1 MRINRVFLVTITC
14 IGILFAYSCSKQ
26 EGCIDPNA
34 ANYIYEAKKNDGS
47 CLYDLSFWM
56 NTVVHGSV
64 DITVDELLRGRLNC
78 AWPVHRPTCG
88 VDTLLNTGYQC
99 VLNVAL
105 EPGNHVV
112 RVEAQDGTIWENTY
126 LLQENCLSILISD

>member
-1 MRINRVFLVTITC
+1 MRISGNFSLVTLSIAV
-14 IGILFAYSCSKQ
+14 LFTYSCSKQ

-56 NTVVHGSV
+56 NTVIHGSV
-64 DITVDELLRGRLNC
+64 DISVDQAYRGRLNC
-78 AWPVHRPTCG
+78 AWPVHHPTCG

-105 EPGNHVV
+105 VPGNHFV
-112 RVEAQDGTIWENTY
+112 RVEAEDGTVWENTY
-126 LLQENCLSILISD
+126 LLKENCLSVLITD